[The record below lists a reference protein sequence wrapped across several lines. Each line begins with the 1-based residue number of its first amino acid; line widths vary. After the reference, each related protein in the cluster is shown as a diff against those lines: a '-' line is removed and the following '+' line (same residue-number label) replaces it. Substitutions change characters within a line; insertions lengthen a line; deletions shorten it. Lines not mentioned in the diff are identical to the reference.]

1 MSNPTINCFSS
12 PPQFGQTID
21 SSMALFSCQVL
32 DMIFYGFLLRGAT
45 PTFYVVCYTTRN
57 INDQTKLPRGS
68 SYVSIAGMTRD
79 DTFA

>member
-21 SSMALFSCQVL
+21 SSMALISCQVL
-32 DMIFYGFLLRGAT
+32 DMI
-45 PTFYVVCYTTRN
+45 FYVVCYTTRN